1 MRIGVSL
8 SRTTWVYS
16 VSSHWYSHIFSIR
29 YWFWSLA
36 ESLIRPRAQTTNLTS
51 LTCLSWR
58 KSRHTSRNCMKRSLT
73 SSHHLQMLVL
83 FRDNR
88 TDRSRK
94 LIKLLILHNNLKIL
108 PISQRWLEVL
118 PITRRGL
125 NKSWTGWA
133 LIREVWPNQIMSNLP
148 PLILKTQTQC

>member
-1 MRIGVSL
+1 
-8 SRTTWVYS
+8 
-16 VSSHWYSHIFSIR
+16 
-29 YWFWSLA
+29 
-36 ESLIRPRAQTTNLTS
+36 
-51 LTCLSWR
+51 
-58 KSRHTSRNCMKRSLT
+58 MKRSLT

-108 PISQRWLEVL
+108 AISQRWLEVL

-125 NKSWTGWA
+125 NKSWTDWA
-133 LIREVWPNQIMSNLP
+133 LIREVLPNQIMSNLP
-148 PLILKTQTQC
+148 PLILKTQTQCLAKQWHSCPVFHSKLSPTIQKKSRNKFLLLNNHLNQCSNNLKRKRKLQDLHLLKLSYNNRLLLM